1 MIVLTKETVI
11 MATIISYLKFTH
23 STVTEWTA

>member
-1 MIVLTKETVI
+1 MIVHTHEAVSS
-11 MATIISYLKFTH
+11 ATAISYLKFTH